1 MADGK
6 TFTDEEIAEIMKL
19 LDATRRTQYI
29 GARYVPIFGRK
40 GEPSIEWDD
49 SAPYEPLTIVLYQGN
64 SYTSRQYVPAGVEI
78 TNGQY
83 WANTGNYN
91 AQVEQY
97 RQETKAANDK
107 LSALGVNT
115 PNDAAELLTQ
125 IGKADAASTLNS
137 KLFAGLDI
145 HDLTDAEEF
154 QKHTIGV
161 NAANYGF
168 DGTDDTGKLQAL
180 IDKNYNVYIPS
191 DVTAHINA
199 VTINVNDITLQ
210 GGEVTNLATSQS
222 NLITING
229 DNVTLKNLIINS
241 NDVNFC
247 IDITGNNVTI
257 DNVTFNGKA
266 GHYIRT
272 SGNNTRIINCVFDGY
287 NNEQVTAVQFS
298 QARNCVIDNNIF
310 NNQSGFNV
318 QTLKSSNIIISNN
331 VFSGA
336 VFTNTI
342 NAASGQTVFTFN
354 SDITPNRFGVLKNNV
369 VLNSKEYTSV
379 KNNLDVTITLKNPAA
394 TNDSITLVA
403 YKSLEFI
410 NINASSDGITI
421 DGNTLRGSGDSGI
434 VLCNDYNS
442 DPALHAPTRVTCENN
457 TIDTCLAAGIA
468 LTHTCDTITITD
480 NTIYNCGR
488 GAGNSNFRVG
498 VFATGSSYHV
508 ANLAIYNTDGEYMHS
523 GVFVSNPTW
532 PPTSTHQISIA
543 DIIGNTRH
551 IINLNGSSRSNAR
564 SAGIITPS
572 LPTLQ
577 YPSPQSAINGD
588 WSTNK
593 PANNTDYWSF
603 SAQASGGSITGI
615 TDTVTN
621 AKTIQFTDGAI
632 LDLGV
637 LDRSLFAN
645 ANLTLMLQVETNTAT
660 TFDAIVYYQFDNVPL
675 EPGYTVRTANTN
687 GKYTSLSIP
696 MALAATASDLKIRF
710 RNNDG
715 VTKVRGIALAIQP
728 LP

>member
-1 MADGK
+1 MAEHV
-6 TFTDEEIAEIMKL
+6 FTDDEIRQIIDVINRTKH
-19 LDATRRTQYI
+19 TQYI

-40 GEPSIEWDD
+40 NEESIEWDN
-49 SAPYEPLTIVLYQGN
+49 SKPYEPLTIVLYQGD
-64 SYTSRQYVPAGVEI
+64 SYTTRQFTPAGI
-78 TNGQY
+78 DINNQDY

-107 LSALGVNT
+107 LSALGINT

-125 IGKADAASTLNS
+125 IGKIDNTSALNS
-137 KLFAGLDI
+137 KLFTGLNI
-145 HDLTDAEEF
+145 HDSTDAEEF
-154 QKHTIGV
+154 QKYTIGV
-161 NAANYGF
+161 NATNYGL
-168 DGTDDTGKLQAL
+168 DGTNDTEKLQAL
-180 IDKNYNVYIPS
+180 VDKNYNVYIPD

-199 VTINVNDITLQ
+199 VTINVNNITIQ
-210 GGEVTNLATSQS
+210 GGEITNLTTPQS

-229 DNVTLKNLIINS
+229 DNVTIKNLIINS
-241 NDVNFC
+241 NDVSSC

-272 SGNNTRIINCVFDGY
+272 SGNNTRIINCIFDGY
-287 NNEQVTAVQFS
+287 NNEQITAVQFN
-298 QARNCVIDNNIF
+298 QAHNCVIDNNIF
-310 NNQSGFNV
+310 NNQGGFNV
-318 QTLKSSNIIISNN
+318 QTLKSSDIIISNN
-331 VFSGA
+331 VFNGA

-342 NAASGQTVFTFN
+342 NATSGQTVFTFN

-369 VLNSKEYTSV
+369 VLNSEEYTSI
-379 KNNLDVTITLKNPAA
+379 KNNLNVTITLKNPVA

-410 NINASSDGITI
+410 NINASSDDITI
-421 DGNTLRGSGDSGI
+421 SDNTLKGSGDSGI
-434 VLCNDYNS
+434 VLCNDYGS
-442 DPALHAPTRVTCENN
+442 DTTLHTPTRVNCKNN
-457 TIDTCLAAGIA
+457 TINTCLAAGIA
-468 LTHTCDTITITD
+468 LTNACDTITIAD

-508 ANLAIYNTDGEYMHS
+508 ANLAIYNTNGEYMHS

-532 PPTSTHQISIA
+532 PPTNTHQISIGN
-543 DIIGNTRH
+543 IIGNTRNL
-551 IINLNGSSRSNAR
+551 INLNGSSRSNAR

-588 WSTNK
+588 WNTNK

-603 SAQASGGSITGI
+603 SAQATGGGITGI
-615 TDTVTN
+615 ADTVTN
-621 AKTIQFTDGAI
+621 TKTIQFTNGAT
-632 LDLGV
+632 LDMGI
-637 LDRSLFAN
+637 LDRSLFAY
-645 ANLTLMLQVETNTAT
+645 ANISLMLQVETNTAT
-660 TFDAIVYYQFDNVPL
+660 TFDVVVYYKFDNIPL

-687 GKYTSLSIP
+687 GKYTFLSIP
-696 MALAATASDLKIRF
+696 MALAATASEIKIRF